1 MSEVA
6 LGERIARL
14 ERIARRDRILAL
26 GALTLCLATAAAPA
40 ASRLVVTDPAG
51 GTATLSSTGLVVRS
65 GGNVVRAALG
75 LDKDRDASL
84 DLYGSTGAQR
94 QSMSLLGDRPVLRQF
109 DKAGKRR
116 AEMFLTPD
124 TQNGELVIRDAAEVT
139 RGAVF
144 IGSQGLPETAFYGS
158 DAKVRAY
165 LATDDTS
172 PYLVMKDGSGVSRL
186 TIGGYQS
193 GAIGMEVRN
202 AAGSAVWFKP

>member
-1 MSEVA
+1 MSETA
-6 LGERIARL
+6 LGERVARL
-14 ERIARRDRILAL
+14 ERIARRDRVLAL

-40 ASRLVVTDPAG
+40 TNQLVVTDPAG
-51 GTATLSSTGLVVRS
+51 GTATLTSTGLVVRN
-65 GGNVVRAALG
+65 GANVVRSAFG
-75 LDKDRDASL
+75 LDKDRYPSIDEYDTSGGL
-84 DLYGSTGAQR
+84 R
-94 QSMSLLGDRPVLRQF
+94 QSMYLLSDRPVLRQF

-116 AEMFLTPD
+116 AEMFLASD
-124 TQNGELVIRDAAEVT
+124 TQNGELVIRDAGEVT

-144 IGSQGLPETAFYGS
+144 LGSQGLPEAAFYGS
-158 DAKVRAY
+158 DSNVRAY

-202 AAGSAVWFKP
+202 AAGTALWSKP